1 MDCCNAECVYEM
13 SGLHQAGRMVTAMD
27 DQLKN
32 QNEPNNRKLKFNY
45 NNHQFLAESKLDG
58 YINVERIT
66 N

>member
-32 QNEPNNRKLKFNY
+32 QNEPNNRKLKFN
-45 NNHQFLAESKLDG
+45 
-58 YINVERIT
+58 
-66 N
+66 